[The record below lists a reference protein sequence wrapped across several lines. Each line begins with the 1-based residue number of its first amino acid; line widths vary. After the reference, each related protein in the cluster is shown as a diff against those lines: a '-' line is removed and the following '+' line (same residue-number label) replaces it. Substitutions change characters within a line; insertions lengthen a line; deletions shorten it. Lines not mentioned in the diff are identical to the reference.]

1 MEKFKK
7 FIMENKGLF
16 VVVVL
21 FLLLITVVGI
31 LFISM
36 FFGGSSDRYGN
47 RLEGI
52 EDVAINKEQLEEI
65 NVGIEEIE
73 GVEDCSARIQGRIIY
88 FTINYSNDVEVE
100 DAKDIASITLEKFE
114 EDELKY
120 YDISYFLVQ
129 TSEEEEGGFV
139 ITGNKHPQI
148 DTIGWIQS

>member
-7 FIMENKGLF
+7 IIMENKGLF

-36 FFGGSSDRYGN
+36 FFGGTSDRYGN

-73 GVEDCSARIQGRIIY
+73 GVEDCSARISSSEIMLPSLTSCIRLS
-88 FTINYSNDVEVE
+88 TH
-100 DAKDIASITLEKFE
+100 ASVL
-114 EDELKY
+114 
-120 YDISYFLVQ
+120 
-129 TSEEEEGGFV
+129 
-139 ITGNKHPQI
+139 
-148 DTIGWIQS
+148 

>member
-7 FIMENKGLF
+7 FIMANKGLF
-16 VVVVL
+16 VVLIL
-21 FLLLITVVGI
+21 FLLLVTVVGV

-36 FFGGSSDRYGN
+36 FFGGYSDRYGN

-52 EDVAINKEQLEEI
+52 EDVELKKEYLEEI
-65 NVGIEEIE
+65 NVGIEKNE
-73 GVEDCSARIQGRIIY
+73 GVEDCSARVQGRIVY
-88 FTINYSNDVEVE
+88 FTIKYLDGVEE
-100 DAKDIASITLEKFE
+100 DKAKEIASTTLDGFE

-120 YDISYFLVQ
+120 YDFSYFL
-129 TSEEEEGGFV
+129 TEESEDEEGFV